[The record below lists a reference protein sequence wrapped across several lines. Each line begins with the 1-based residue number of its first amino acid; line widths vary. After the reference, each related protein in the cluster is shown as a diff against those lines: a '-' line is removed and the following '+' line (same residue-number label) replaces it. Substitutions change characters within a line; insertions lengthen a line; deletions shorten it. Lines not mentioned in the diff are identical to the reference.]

1 MGRAS
6 QIAGRGNNDSL
17 VLDSSAASTDVG
29 ELLLLD
35 ATDASSSN
43 TGFSIL
49 QEDATANALDG
60 GVERFSEVPILPHVG
75 CKVYH
80 KENQGSIS
88 TATQTKLTYDAIE
101 YDTHG
106 YYDQANARYTPQVAG
121 YYHITAIVKLG
132 AAVDCYDMIS
142 EIHAGGSSHERRVA
156 HTRMRY
162 TPRATNADWY
172 GSLLQVTDT
181 RYFNGTTDFCSIY
194 FYAISEDSGT
204 ISVDGAT
211 SAVTDLDNYGNSNNG
226 FFSVNLL
233 HRTK

>member
-1 MGRAS
+1 MPLSRIKS
-6 QIAGRGNNDSL
+6 QMESSQLR
-17 VLDSSAASTDVG
+17 LDSSAASTDVNDRV
-29 ELLLLD
+29 LLNGVD
-35 ATDASSSN
+35 SSS
-43 TGFSIL
+43 TGDGYAVIL
-49 QEDATANALDG
+49 EDATANALDG

-121 YYHITAIVKLG
+121 YYHITAIIKLG